1 MEKVTL
7 SPFED
12 DNVFYLKYLMKLLDL
27 VSTFNK

>member
-12 DNVFYLKYLMKLLDL
+12 DIMFYLKYLMKLL
-27 VSTFNK
+27 VSAFNK

>member
-12 DNVFYLKYLMKLLDL
+12 DIVFYLKYLMKLLDL